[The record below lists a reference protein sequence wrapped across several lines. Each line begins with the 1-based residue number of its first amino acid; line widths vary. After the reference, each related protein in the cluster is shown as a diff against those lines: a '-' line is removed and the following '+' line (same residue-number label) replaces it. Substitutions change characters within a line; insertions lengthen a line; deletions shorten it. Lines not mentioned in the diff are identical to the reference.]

1 MDETTELCCKNC
13 GAPLDCAPG
22 GVGRCGFC
30 GSVFTLPKANQTDE
44 VKRLIDAGKTALDVC
59 RFDEA
64 LTHFSRATELDGT
77 EPEGYWGRA
86 LARHRVQ
93 YLHDAVNNRL
103 QPICHAVLGQPFSDD
118 PDYGRALSLATPEQ
132 REAYGKKAAEID
144 YIRSEFAALEREG
157 LAYDCFLCVKVT
169 DDADGR
175 PTADSRDAGRI
186 YTALKRSGVK
196 PFYSEYDL
204 IGCTGADYEARI
216 LYALHKAPCLIVV
229 CSDGK
234 YLESKWVKNEYSRY
248 RAMAE
253 DGDKDRDSI
262 AIVYRGKVIER
273 LPGIPGRLQGV
284 NFSDGDAIDR
294 IRAFVARH
302 GAERDRRRAEAAA
315 AAERTARE
323 AAERETA
330 RRRAEAE
337 RAAAERAAEE
347 KARAERLR
355 AETER
360 AEQEK
365 ARQKVLRRT
374 PRYERSDLPRETRL
388 KADAA
393 FAVAWLAFIAALVL
407 SVAGMF
413 IYGFVEALPL
423 RPVWFP
429 VWIVIEALGGI
440 AIVVFLIAAH
450 KADGAFC
457 RRVPPWLLA
466 GLIALYAA
474 AVTLTVLGSLRPSA
488 GMSTAFITVFG
499 CFWGVMIALFVFY
512 IIRAWRKGGYMST
525 FLTAAILIPLA
536 LVSLPVGNVA
546 AMAADYWAEYDG
558 YAEGYYYAVKDDG
571 TVAAAAAEYD
581 GAEVTIPAELSG
593 RKVTE
598 VLRPFRYTGSDG
610 VRTLV
615 IPEGVTEIGEYAF
628 SSCDNLQSVTLPGTL
643 LSIKRGAF
651 QSIDALTE
659 IVLPEGVTEI
669 GEYAFYSCDNL
680 RSVTL
685 PATLLSIKNGAFQS
699 CGLTEI
705 TLPEGMVFIG
715 EYAFMSCD
723 NLKSVTLPSTL
734 ERISNGAFSNCKAL
748 TLINIPA
755 NVIVEEWAFSN
766 CSALTTVT
774 VKERCLLNAYAFAN
788 CTELA
793 SVTVLTESTIGEY
806 AFWRCTALSSAD
818 IGAGGIGDRA
828 FSDCSALDRLTL
840 RNTVGQI
847 GSGAFFG
854 CKALHE
860 VHIPISVT
868 GMGMSVFSGCSDD
881 LVLYCEAERQP
892 SGWDAMWNSDESE
905 VVWGTA
911 A

>member
-64 LTHFSRATELDGT
+64 LTHFTRATELDGT

-86 LARHRVQ
+86 LARFRVQ
-93 YLHDAVNNRL
+93 YLRDTVNNRL

-196 PFYSEYDL
+196 AFYSEYDL

-273 LPGIPGRLQGV
+273 LPGVPGRLQGV
-284 NFSDGDAIDR
+284 NFSDGDAMDR

-323 AAERETA
+323 AAEREAA

-337 RAAAERAAEE
+337 RAAAERTAEE

-355 AETER
+355 EETER

-429 VWIVIEALGGI
+429 VWIVVEALGGI

-474 AVTLTVLGSLRPSA
+474 AVTLTVLNWLQPSD
-488 GMSTAFITVFG
+488 GMHTAYLTVYG
-499 CFWGVMIALFVFY
+499 CFWVVMIALFVFY
-512 IIRAWRKGGYMST
+512 IIRAWRKGGYVST
-525 FLTAAILIPLA
+525 FLTVAVLMSLTF
-536 LVSLPVGNVA
+536 VSLPASDVA
-546 AMAADYWAEYDG
+546 ARTAAGYWAEYDG

-571 TVAAAAAEYD
+571 TVAVAAAEYD

-598 VLRPFRYTGSDG
+598 VLRPFYYTGSDG

-628 SSCDNLQSVTLPGTL
+628 SSCDNLRSVTLPATL
-643 LSIKRGAF
+643 LSIKNGAF

-680 RSVTL
+680 QSVTL
-685 PATLLSIKNGAFQS
+685 PATLESIGASAFSDCALISLTIPADTTLGQRAFSGNGLGHVTIGDGVTVGDWAFAGIGGNNVTIGDGVTVGANAFS
-699 CGLTEI
+699 DSGVHVLTLGEGNSLGASAFSGCTSLTSLDIPANTSVGNWAFSECTGLNSVTINDGAVLNDRAFYGCTGLTNVFISVGVTEM
-705 TLPEGMVFIG
+705 GSMVFIG
-715 EYAFMSCD
+715 CT
-723 NLKSVTLPSTL
+723 NL
-734 ERISNGAFSNCKAL
+734 
-748 TLINIPA
+748 
-755 NVIVEEWAFSN
+755 
-766 CSALTTVT
+766 TV
-774 VKERCLLNAYAFAN
+774 
-788 CTELA
+788 
-793 SVTVLTESTIGEY
+793 
-806 AFWRCTALSSAD
+806 
-818 IGAGGIGDRA
+818 
-828 FSDCSALDRLTL
+828 
-840 RNTVGQI
+840 
-847 GSGAFFG
+847 
-854 CKALHE
+854 H
-860 VHIPISVT
+860 
-868 GMGMSVFSGCSDD
+868 
-881 LVLYCEAERQP
+881 CEAASRP
-892 SGWDAMWNSDESE
+892 DGWSNLWEYGVPE

>member
-355 AETER
+355 EETER

-429 VWIVIEALGGI
+429 VWIVVEALGGI

-466 GLIALYAA
+466 GLVALYAA
-474 AVTLTVLGSLRPSA
+474 AVTLNVLGNLRPSA
-488 GMSTAFITVFG
+488 GMITAFITVYG
-499 CFWGVMIALFVFY
+499 CFWGAMAALLVFY

-571 TVAAAAAEYD
+571 TVAVAAVKYD
-581 GAEVTIPAELSG
+581 GAEVPIPAELSG

-598 VLRPFRYTGSDG
+598 VLQTVLYSGSDD

-628 SSCDNLQSVTLPGTL
+628 SSCDNLQSVTLPATL
-643 LSIKRGAF
+643 ESIGASAF
-651 QSIDALTE
+651 SGCTSMTSLDIPANAVVADWAFARCTGLNSVTTG
-659 IVLPEGVTEI
+659 EGVTV
-669 GEYAFYSCDNL
+669 GDWAFVDCTRL
-680 RSVTL
+680 TAVTL
-685 PATLLSIKNGAFQS
+685 GEGNTLGA
-699 CGLTEI
+699 
-705 TLPEGMVFIG
+705 
-715 EYAFMSCD
+715 
-723 NLKSVTLPSTL
+723 N
-734 ERISNGAFSNCKAL
+734 AFSGC
-748 TLINIPA
+748 TLMTSFDIPA
-755 NVIVEEWAFSN
+755 NAVV
-766 CSALTTVT
+766 
-774 VKERCLLNAYAFAN
+774 
-788 CTELA
+788 
-793 SVTVLTESTIGEY
+793 
-806 AFWRCTALSSAD
+806 AD
-818 IGAGGIGDRA
+818 WA
-828 FSDCSALDRLTL
+828 FSDCTELNSVTTGERV
-840 RNTVGQI
+840 TVGDWAFADCTGLTAVTLGEGNSI
-847 GSGAFFG
+847 GAY
-854 CKALHE
+854 A
-860 VHIPISVT
+860 
-868 GMGMSVFSGCSDD
+868 FSGCTLMTSLDISANTSVEWFAFSDCTR
-881 LVLYCEAERQP
+881 LTEAFISAGVTEMGFKAFSGCTNLTVYCEAASKP
-892 SGWDAMWNSDESE
+892 YGWNFWWDYGVPK
-905 VVWGTA
+905 VVWGATA
-911 A
+911 